1 MIQRFFVFL
10 LMAIPAFQAH
20 AQYNLEEDSINVK
33 VSPERLDKPIKSEFL
48 DLFMVDTLRKA
59 LQSPFLIKYP
69 TKIVA
74 APKEPFDPLKNE
86 LYAQRST
93 SRFWYFAAL
102 LFGLTALFFY
112 IQNFPSQFSLRIQSI
127 LNPLKFRELLN
138 EKKSRVV
145 NGTFYV
151 LLVNC
156 VFWSLI
162 YIVVLLRLRF
172 FELNNT
178 AFFTLMLVT
187 LFLIKFVVYTIQVV
201 QAKVLS
207 LENEQFYLTQRHVN
221 VDLIFGL
228 ILLPI
233 AIFFY
238 FNPQFLFATNEI
250 VILISVAIPL
260 LIRVLIELIGII
272 REGGISFQIL
282 LYFCA
287 FEIIPIAILVIGLI
301 KSIYATG

>member
-10 LMAIPAFQAH
+10 LLAIQAFQAQ
-20 AQYNLEEDSINVK
+20 AQYNLEEDSINIK
-33 VSPERLDKPIKSEFL
+33 VSHERLDQPIKSEFL
-48 DLFMVDTLRKA
+48 DSFMVDTLRKA

-69 TKIVA
+69 TKIVP

-102 LFGLTALFFY
+102 FFGLTALFFY

-187 LFLIKFVVYTIQVV
+187 LFLIKFVVYTMQVI

-250 VILISVAIPL
+250 VILIAVAIPL
-260 LIRVLIELIGII
+260 LIRVLIELSGII

-301 KSIYATG
+301 KSVYATG